1 LQIEILGS
9 GGAITTPRPGCFC
22 SVCEQARAQGIPYS
36 RSGPGYFL
44 HGPDLLI
51 DTSEEV
57 KEQLNRAR
65 VGYVKAATYSHWHPD
80 HTAGRR
86 VFEMNWDLRRWPPQ
100 PVPTDVYLPQQVAA
114 DARVQLGLWDQL
126 SYMQSRGFVR
136 LREME
141 DGEAIVLDGLT
152 IRPFRLAEDFVYAF
166 LCEEPGRRVLIA
178 PDELHGWQ
186 PPAEVQGVDL
196 AILPMGITEF
206 DVFTGERLIPAQ
218 HPVLKVEATYLE
230 TLETVRQLRA
240 GRVILSHIEESFR
253 LNPDDLS
260 ELSARLQDGG
270 LSITF
275 AYDGMR
281 VEV

>member
-1 LQIEILGS
+1 
-9 GGAITTPRPGCFC
+9 
-22 SVCEQARAQGIPYS
+22 
-36 RSGPGYFL
+36 
-44 HGPDLLI
+44 
-51 DTSEEV
+51 
-57 KEQLNRAR
+57 
-65 VGYVKAATYSHWHPD
+65 
-80 HTAGRR
+80 
-86 VFEMNWDLRRWPPQ
+86 
-100 PVPTDVYLPQQVAA
+100 
-114 DARVQLGLWDQL
+114 
-126 SYMQSRGFVR
+126 
-136 LREME
+136 
-141 DGEAIVLDGLT
+141 
-152 IRPFRLAEDFVYAF
+152 
-166 LCEEPGRRVLIA
+166 
-178 PDELHGWQ
+178 
-186 PPAEVQGVDL
+186 VQGVDL

>member
-1 LQIEILGS
+1 LLIEILGS
-9 GGAITTPRPGCFC
+9 GGANTTPRPGCVC
-22 SVCEQARAQGIPYS
+22 PVCEQARARGIPFS

-44 HGPDLLI
+44 HGPDFLI
-51 DTSEEV
+51 DTSEEI
-57 KEQLNRAR
+57 KEQLNRAGVR
-65 VGYVKAATYSHWHPD
+65 HVKAATYSHWHPD

-86 VFEMNWDLRRWPPQ
+86 VFEMNGDLRRWPPQ

-126 SYMQSRGFVR
+126 AYMQSRGMLR
-136 LREME
+136 LHELQ

-152 IRPFRLAEDFVYAF
+152 VRPFRLAEDYVYAF
-166 LCEEPGRRVLIA
+166 LCEEQGRRVLIA
-178 PDELHGWQ
+178 PDELHGWR

-206 DVFTGERLIPAQ
+206 DVFTGERLIPTQ
-218 HPVLKVEATYLE
+218 HPVLTMEATHLE
-230 TLETVRQLRA
+230 TLEMVRRLSA
-240 GRVILSHIEESFR
+240 SRVILSHIEEPFR

-260 ELSARLQDGG
+260 ELGARLQDGG
-270 LSITF
+270 LPITF

-281 VEV
+281 IEV